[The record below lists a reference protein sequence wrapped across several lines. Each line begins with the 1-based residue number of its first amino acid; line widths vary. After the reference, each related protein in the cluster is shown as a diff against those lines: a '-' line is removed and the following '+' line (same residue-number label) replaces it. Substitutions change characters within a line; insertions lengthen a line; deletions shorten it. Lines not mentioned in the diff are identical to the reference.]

1 MVDAH
6 LRADAG
12 SYGVLWGLIG
22 EYGIPGAM
30 LFVYVVATF
39 LLAVGRAYRRHPTE
53 APELAGFFAGF
64 IGMLV
69 QFFTYGYS
77 RLDPMVWVFIAMAMA
92 GVLLARSWGRGES
105 GWGVLSKP
113 TSGMYLPGV
122 EDTPTLT
129 R

>member
-1 MVDAH
+1 MGKDRRRNFGAGAVMVDPQ

-22 EYGIPGAM
+22 EYGIPGAI

-39 LLAVGRAYRRHPTE
+39 MLAVGRAYRRHPTE

-64 IGMLV
+64 VGVFV

-77 RLDPMVWVFIAMAMA
+77 RLDPLIWVFIAMAIAA
-92 GVLLARSWGRGES
+92 GIHARSAERSES
-105 GWGVLSKP
+105 A
-113 TSGMYLPGV
+113 
-122 EDTPTLT
+122 
-129 R
+129 